1 MKKGKPVIDT
11 VNTIVGKDASF
22 EGIIDFKGSI
32 RIDGKIEGK
41 INSTDGTV
49 IVGEQAMVKADLNVG
64 IAIIRG
70 EVVGK
75 IEAKDRI
82 EVYPPGRIEGDILA
96 PIISIDT
103 GVIFNGHC
111 EMTARTISS
120 KKKGP
125 QIDTKSPENETFNL
139 KSFVKTG

>member
-1 MKKGKPVIDT
+1 MKKGKAIESVS
-11 VNTIVGKDASF
+11 TIVGKEASF
-22 EGIIDFKGSI
+22 KGVIDFKGSI
-32 RIDGKIEGK
+32 RVDGTVDGQ
-41 INSTDGTV
+41 INSEGGTV
-49 IVGEQAMVKADLNVG
+49 IVGEEAMVRADINVG

-75 IEAKDRI
+75 IKARDRI

-103 GVIFNGHC
+103 GVIFNGNC

-120 KKKGP
+120 KKKSGD
-125 QIDTKSPENETFNL
+125 IETKTAVNEPFNI
-139 KSFVKTG
+139 KSFIKTG

>member
-1 MKKGKPVIDT
+1 MKKSKAVIES
-11 VNTIVGKDASF
+11 VSTIVGKDASF
-22 EGIIDFKGSI
+22 QGTVDFKGSI

-41 INSTDGTV
+41 VNSEDGTV
-49 IVGEQAMVKADLNVG
+49 IVGEDALVKADLEVG

-75 IEAKDRI
+75 IVAKDRI

-120 KKKGP
+120 KKKGA
-125 QIDTKSPENETFNL
+125 QTQTKSPENETFNL

>member
-1 MKKGKPVIDT
+1 MKKTKPVIES
-11 VNTIVGKDASF
+11 VSTIVGKDASF
-22 EGIIDFKGSI
+22 KGTIDFKGSI
-32 RIDGKIEGK
+32 RIDGVVEGNIK
-41 INSTDGTV
+41 SENGTV
-49 IVGEQAMVKADLNVG
+49 IVGETAVVTSDINVG

-75 IEAKDRI
+75 IEARERI
-82 EVYPPGRIEGDILA
+82 EFYPPGKIEGDILA
-96 PIISIDT
+96 PIITIDT

-120 KKKGP
+120 KKKGAEGG
-125 QIDTKSPENETFNL
+125 TKSPENEPFNL